1 MKLNRILGITIIA
14 IIVGAIA
21 GFGILRFG
29 PQQVRAFNPQPD
41 PPGFGMVGLVQ
52 NQVMRI
58 NVVNTNVPDPNLP
71 PDPVKA
77 RVVIAFRDADGN
89 LIRNAE
95 GGILR
100 RAAQIGAGE
109 SISLD
114 LNSNLVLRSADA
126 FGRVQIRPDVRIQRP
141 DGVNGVP
148 PDPIIPSVEIFNL
161 TNGRT
166 QLMISPVTVTA
177 QTATPTT

>member
-1 MKLNRILGITIIA
+1 MIKQKLSMTIGVFVLA
-14 IIVGAIA
+14 GLAAVGL
-21 GFGILRFG
+21 FQFWPR
-29 PQQVRAFNPQPD
+29 QVQAFNPQPD

-141 DGVNGVP
+141 DGVNGLP
-148 PDPIIPSVEIFNL
+148 PDPVIPSVEIFNL

>member
-1 MKLNRILGITIIA
+1 VIKQKLSMTIGVFVLA
-14 IIVGAIA
+14 GLAVVGL
-21 GFGILRFG
+21 FRFW
-29 PQQVRAFNPQPD
+29 PQQVKAFNPQPD